1 MAKTGHIQHPTER
14 RQMQT
19 RQGHARH
26 NCRGYTLVELV
37 LVLVIVAVLA
47 SVGLKS
53 LATINQTTRIE
64 ETRQE
69 MEQLAWAIAG
79 NPSLVSGGS
88 RTDFGYVGDVGS
100 LPPNL
105 DALVTNPGG
114 YATWDGPYIVDAF
127 TSGGAN
133 TLFKYDA
140 WGAPY
145 AYAASV
151 SVTSTGGGLILTKQL
166 AGSIS
171 DLLGNQVSVVVTDLD
186 HTPPGPV
193 YSDSTRFVL
202 RVPNG
207 SGGYTDRSRMP
218 HDDGL
223 ASFDSVPIGIHEL
236 RMIYLPTADTLLRQ
250 VIVCPNS
257 DSYLEMSLAENIWS
271 GS

>member
-1 MAKTGHIQHPTER
+1 MAETGYIQ
-14 RQMQT
+14 RQIGFRHAGT
-19 RQGHARH
+19 RQGQARC
-26 NCRGYTLVELV
+26 NCRGYTLIELV
-37 LVLVIVAVLA
+37 LVLVIVGVLA

-53 LATINQTTRIE
+53 LSAVNRTTRIE

-69 MEQLAWAIAG
+69 MERLVYAIAG

-88 RTDFGYVGDVGS
+88 RTDFGYIGDVGS

-114 YATWDGPYIVDAF
+114 YATWDGPYLVDDF

-140 WGAPY
+140 WGAAY
-145 AYAASV
+145 TYAAGGDI
-151 SVTSTGGGLILTKQL
+151 TSTGGGLTLTKQL

-171 DLLGNQVSVVVTDLD
+171 DLLGNQVRVVVTDID

-207 SGGYTDRSRMP
+207 SGGYTDRSRIP
-218 HDDGL
+218 RDDGL
-223 ASFDSVPIGIHEL
+223 ASFDSVPLGIHEL
-236 RMIYLPTADTLLRQ
+236 RLIYLPTADTLLRQ

-257 DSYLEMSLAENIWS
+257 DSYLEISLAENVWS